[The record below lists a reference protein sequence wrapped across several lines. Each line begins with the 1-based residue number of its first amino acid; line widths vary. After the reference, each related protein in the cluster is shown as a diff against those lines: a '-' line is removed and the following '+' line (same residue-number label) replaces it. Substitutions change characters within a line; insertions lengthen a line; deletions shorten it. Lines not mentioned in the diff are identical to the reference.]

1 VPVTA
6 HAGYRR
12 RHYRLTGPYL
22 RFWFRFVYP
31 RRAETETGQSGE
43 VLASIR
49 EEIAP
54 YCGEMFEQLCLDLVR
69 RGILFSGSPYSRP
82 GRWWQKEAEID
93 LVGLNEVSGDAL
105 FCECKWSVLNRRQAR
120 GILAALRE
128 KASMVRWR
136 NESRNER
143 FALVAK
149 SIEGK
154 EDLREDGYLV
164 CDLEDI
170 ARLSREYLT
179 RVGG

>member
-1 VPVTA
+1 
-6 HAGYRR
+6 
-12 RHYRLTGPYL
+12 
-22 RFWFRFVYP
+22 
-31 RRAETETGQSGE
+31 

-49 EEIAP
+49 EGFAP
-54 YCGEMFEQLCLDLVR
+54 YCGEMFEQLALDLVR
-69 RGILFSGSPYSRP
+69 RGILFGSSYSRL
-82 GRWWQKEAEID
+82 GRWWQKETEID

-105 FCECKWSVLNRRQAR
+105 FCECKWSALNRRQAR

-170 ARLSREYLT
+170 ARLSREYLAGA
-179 RVGG
+179 GG

>member
-1 VPVTA
+1 M
-6 HAGYRR
+6 
-12 RHYRLTGPYL
+12 
-22 RFWFRFVYP
+22 YP

-54 YCGEMFEQLCLDLVR
+54 YCGEMFEQLALDLVR
-69 RGILFSGSPYSRP
+69 RGILFGTSYSRL

-105 FCECKWSVLNRRQAR
+105 FCECKWSALNRRQAR
-120 GILAALRE
+120 GILTALRE
-128 KASMVRWR
+128 KACEVRWQ

-143 FALVAK
+143 FALAAK

-154 EDLREDGYLV
+154 EDLREDGYQV
-164 CDLEDI
+164 FDLEDI
-170 ARLSREYLT
+170 ARLSREYLA
-179 RVGG
+179 RMGWWWR